1 MIFLVEMQI
10 KFLKSIVEEL
20 INKPAAPIVDLLIG
34 KKDVN
39 EFLIAKKLEL
49 TINQTRNILYKLSD
63 YGLVSFIRKKD
74 KRKGWYIYFWTLNVY
89 QALNLLEKK
98 LKEELEQLE
107 SQLKKRKEKRHYVCN
122 TCSIEVTEE
131 VALLNNFT
139 CSECEEIYE
148 LSDNMQYINQLEKR
162 IIKVKREIG
171 LVSIEKEKEGE
182 KLEKKKAKKI
192 KKAEYKRKA
201 ERKRNREL
209 GKKLKK
215 KESKKPKKKIK
226 KLVKK
231 KPKKKQSKKPK
242 KKTKKLVKK
251 KPKKKQSKKPKKKID
266 KKAPKFLSKFKKKKT
281 KK

>member
-1 MIFLVEMQI
+1 MQI
-10 KFLKSIVEEL
+10 KFLKFIVEEL

-34 KKDVN
+34 KKDIN

-98 LKEELEQLE
+98 LKDELEQLE
-107 SQLKKRKEKRHYVCN
+107 SQLKNRKEKRHYFCD

-139 CSECEEIYE
+139 CSECEEIYK
-148 LSDNMQYINQLEKR
+148 LSDNMQFVNQLEK
-162 IIKVKREIG
+162 KVVKIRKEIA
-171 LVSIEKEKEGE
+171 LVSVEKEKEGE

-192 KKAEYKRKA
+192 KKAEEERKAKRKRGKKPGKKSK
-201 ERKRNREL
+201 EKKIVK
-209 GKKLKK
+209 KKLKK
-215 KESKKPKKKIK
+215 LKKSVKKPKKIKKKKKIEKKETKKPKKKI
-226 KLVKK
+226 VKK
-231 KPKKKQSKKPK
+231 VSK
-242 KKTKKLVKK
+242 L
-251 KPKKKQSKKPKKKID
+251 
-266 KKAPKFLSKFKKKKT
+266 LGKFKKRKNRLQNK
-281 KK
+281 